1 MPMTSKLSQ
10 GSLTSLIG
18 DAEPQHLHQFACR
31 TFELRYLYPDES
43 EEAARL

>member
-1 MPMTSKLSQ
+1 MNAYDFQLQISP
-10 GSLTSLIG
+10 TSLIG
-18 DAEPQHLHQFACR
+18 GAEPKQLHQFVCR